1 MIAMTIFIA
10 HLVARMRHY
19 TNAGLGF
26 ALQRRTRRRPIQ
38 ET

>member
-10 HLVARMRHY
+10 HLVAGMLHY
-19 TNAGLGF
+19 TNAGLGL
-26 ALQRRTRRRPIQ
+26 ALQQRTAHRPIQ